1 MQQWHMAAYTCL
13 KKIKDQWEG
22 NTRHKWETLGSKEM
36 KPPKSK
42 GLVEA
47 TSSCLPGSEAPPP
60 HPLRTQSCLPRDLP
74 QGKKKRK
81 QISAEPALS
90 SSAFPSSDVGRFLL
104 SSTYWIGRKQ
114 LRTHLIFNG
123 SSCFQD
129 TEEQS
134 KRTESTRKQKC
145 PFFSCYFFFL
155 LFFWKSNACVRALEM
170 WTPDLQI
177 FRHVSQAICPWLGK
191 AASVKRSLCSA
202 GALQDRGV
210 VGAETSF
217 SKPISK
223 HSPLAMNPRETKGR
237 EQWDN
242 IKNDCQNSNPCQQ
255 SSSTLNLKYHGYT
268 ILSDFLLIAFSFIFF
283 FPIWKYSQTPKLF
296 LNNMLVKPNSLLAIG
311 WIVTRE

>member
-1 MQQWHMAAYTCL
+1 MAAYTCL
-13 KKIKDQWEG
+13 KKKKKKDRWEG
-22 NTRHKWETLGSKEM
+22 NTRRKWETLGSKET

-60 HPLRTQSCLPRDLP
+60 HPLRAQSCLPRDLP

-145 PFFSCYFFFL
+145 PFSLAIFFL
-155 LFFWKSNACVRALEM
+155 FLFFWKSNACVRALEM

-177 FRHVSQAICPWLGK
+177 FRHVSPYAIYPWLGK
-191 AASVKRSLCSA
+191 TASVKRSWCSA

-210 VGAETSF
+210 VGAETGF

-223 HSPLAMNPRETKGR
+223 HSPLAMNPRETMGR
-237 EQWDN
+237 AMRQHQKWLP
-242 IKNDCQNSNPCQQ
+242 KQQPCQQ
-255 SSSTLNLKYHGYT
+255 SSSTLNLKYHRYT
-268 ILSDFLLIAFSFIFF
+268 ILSDFLLIAFYLFF
-283 FPIWKYSQTPKLF
+283 FSHLEI
-296 LNNMLVKPNSLLAIG
+296 
-311 WIVTRE
+311 

>member
-13 KKIKDQWEG
+13 KKIKDQWQG

-145 PFFSCYFFFL
+145 PF
-155 LFFWKSNACVRALEM
+155 AL
-170 WTPDLQI
+170 
-177 FRHVSQAICPWLGK
+177 A
-191 AASVKRSLCSA
+191 
-202 GALQDRGV
+202 
-210 VGAETSF
+210 
-217 SKPISK
+217 
-223 HSPLAMNPRETKGR
+223 
-237 EQWDN
+237 
-242 IKNDCQNSNPCQQ
+242 
-255 SSSTLNLKYHGYT
+255 
-268 ILSDFLLIAFSFIFF
+268 IFF
-283 FPIWKYSQTPKLF
+283 FFFFSGRAMPVWEHWKCEHQICKYSDMFPKPFAL
-296 LNNMLVKPNSLLAIG
+296 G
-311 WIVTRE
+311 